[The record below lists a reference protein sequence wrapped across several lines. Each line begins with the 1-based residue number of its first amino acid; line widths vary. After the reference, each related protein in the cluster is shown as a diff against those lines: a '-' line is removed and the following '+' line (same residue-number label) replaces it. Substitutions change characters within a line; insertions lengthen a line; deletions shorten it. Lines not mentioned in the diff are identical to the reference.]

1 MAKAILLVRVSTTK
15 QEIDT
20 QKKELIEYALSDGY
34 KKDDIIIIE
43 GVGASAIKM
52 NDLYLAEIENLYQTI
67 ENDKSINAVYA
78 WEISRIGRNEE
89 KLMQIKNFLIS
100 HKVQL
105 VIKNPSLRL
114 LNNDGSGSVNGGVEL
129 AFSLYATLSRQ
140 EMEVKKQRFLR
151 SKQKNKLE
159 GKFNG
164 GRVKLGYSL
173 DANKYFIVDEAKAQI
188 VRQCF
193 DWFIN
198 GVSLRKIYNKLAD
211 MGIYCTLKYTSG
223 NQRIGII
230 LRDKAYIG
238 EGLYPQ
244 IVDTEIFNQ
253 VQKMLSNRCKS
264 HDSKNIYFCK
274 GLIKDK
280 TSGATLQA
288 RCSTLVY
295 YVRNSV
301 NCYVINL
308 NVMEY
313 IAEYSA
319 NILLAH
325 YNEQQAQTN
334 KNEYKLKIEENH
346 NIISSKKAQIKE
358 YEKAIERAI
367 ETNIRQPKYFP
378 TQKMEEFIKQ
388 NEAIIDKLN
397 IEITDLQTEI
407 TRMENWLNG
416 EQQFINTIKGVSDA
430 KKQELI
436 RQVIDRIEITKL
448 DHCYLKIE
456 IKNKIGVI
464 CNSWFEY
471 RAKGHNLSVEQ
482 VFADGRRFD
491 LLPQVKE
498 NKRFERKR
506 YNNK

>member
-20 QKKELIEYALSDGY
+20 QKKELIEYAMADGY
-34 KKDDIIIIE
+34 NKNDLIIIE
-43 GVGASAIKM
+43 GVGASAIKL
-52 NDLYLAEIENLYQTI
+52 NDIYLAEIENLYQTI

-114 LNNDGSGSVNGGVEL
+114 LNNDGSVNNGVEL
-129 AFSLYATLSRQ
+129 AFSLFATMSKQ
-140 EMEVKKQRFLR
+140 EMTVKKERFAR
-151 SKQKNKLE
+151 AKARNKAE

-164 GRVKLGYSL
+164 GRVKLGYKI
-173 DANKYFIVDEAKAQI
+173 DANKYFIVDEEKAQV
-188 VRQCF
+188 VRNVF

-198 GVSLRKIYNKLAD
+198 GMSLRKIYNKLAD

-230 LRDKAYIG
+230 LRDRAYIG

-244 IVDTEIFNQ
+244 IVDIEVFNK
-253 VQKMLSNRCKS
+253 VQEMLSNRCKP

-274 GLIKDK
+274 SLIKDS
-280 TSGATLQA
+280 TTRTTLQA
-288 RCSTLVY
+288 RVSTLVY

-301 NCYVINL
+301 HSYVINL

-367 ETNIRQPKYFP
+367 NMNIMQPKYFP
-378 TQKMEEFIKQ
+378 TQKMEAVIKQ
-388 NEAIIDKLN
+388 NETIIDKLN

-416 EQQFINTIKGVSDA
+416 EQQFINTIKGVSDS

-436 RQVIDRIEITKL
+436 HQVIDKIEITKL

-464 CNSWFEY
+464 WNSWFEY
-471 RAKGHNLSVEQ
+471 RAKGHNISCEQ
-482 VFADGRRFD
+482 VFEDGRRFD
-491 LLPQVKE
+491 LLPQVKA

>member
-20 QKKELIEYALSDGY
+20 QKKELIEYAMADGY
-34 KKDDIIIIE
+34 NKNDLIIIE
-43 GVGASAIKM
+43 GIGASAIKL
-52 NDLYLAEIENLYQTI
+52 NDKYLAEIENLYQTI

-105 VIKNPSLRL
+105 VIRTPSLRL
-114 LNNDGSGSVNGGVEL
+114 LNNDGSVNAGVEL
-129 AFSLYATLSRQ
+129 AFSLFATMSKQ
-140 EMEVKKQRFLR
+140 EMTVKKERFAR
-151 SKQKNKLE
+151 AKARNKAE

-164 GRVKLGYSL
+164 GRVKLGYSI
-173 DANKYFIVDEAKAQI
+173 DANKYYIVDEEKAQV
-188 VRQCF
+188 VRNVF
-193 DWFIN
+193 DWYIN
-198 GVSLRKIYNKLAD
+198 GMSLRKIYNKLAD
-211 MGIYCTLKYTSG
+211 MGIYTTLKYTSG

-244 IVDTEIFNQ
+244 IVDTEVFNK
-253 VQKMLSNRCKS
+253 VQEMLSNRCKS

-274 GLIKDK
+274 GLIKDA
-280 TSGATLQA
+280 TTGATLQA

-301 NCYVINL
+301 HSYVINL

-346 NIISSKKAQIKE
+346 NIISSKKAQIKD
-358 YEKAIERAI
+358 YERSIERAI
-367 ETNIRQPKYFP
+367 NMNIMQPKYFP
-378 TQKMEEFIKQ
+378 TQKMEAVIKQ
-388 NEAIIDKLN
+388 NETIIDKLN
-397 IEITDLQTEI
+397 VEITDLQTEI
-407 TRMENWLNG
+407 TRMQNWLNG
-416 EQQFINTIKGVSDA
+416 EQQFINTIKGVSDS

-448 DHCYLKIE
+448 DHCYLKIV

-471 RAKGHNLSVEQ
+471 RVKGNKISCEQ
-482 VFADGRRFD
+482 CFDGRRFD
-491 LLPQVKE
+491 LLPQVKA

>member
-20 QKKELIEYALSDGY
+20 QKKELVEYAIADGY
-34 KKDDIIIIE
+34 NKNDLIIIE
-43 GVGASAIKM
+43 GVGASAIKL
-52 NDLYLAEIENLYQTI
+52 NDVYLAEIENLYQTI

-114 LNNDGSGSVNGGVEL
+114 LNNDGSVNNGVEL
-129 AFSLYATLSRQ
+129 AFSLFATMSKQ
-140 EMEVKKQRFLR
+140 EMEVKKERFAR
-151 SKQKNKLE
+151 AKARNKVE

-164 GRVKLGYSL
+164 GRVKLGYKL
-173 DANKYFIVDEAKAQI
+173 DANKYFLVDEEKAQI

-198 GVSLRKIYNKLAD
+198 GMSLRKIYNKLAD

-244 IVDTEIFNQ
+244 IVDIEVFNK
-253 VQKMLSNRCKS
+253 VQQMLSNRCKS

-280 TSGATLQA
+280 TTGATLQA

-301 NCYVINL
+301 HSYVINL

-346 NIISSKKAQIKE
+346 HIISSKKAQIKE

-367 ETNIRQPKYFP
+367 NMNIMQPKYFP
-378 TQKMEEFIKQ
+378 TQKMEAVIKQ
-388 NEAIIDKLN
+388 NETIIDKLN
-397 IEITDLQTEI
+397 TEITDLQTEI
-407 TRMENWLNG
+407 TRMQNWLNG

-430 KKQELI
+430 KKQEMI
-436 RQVIDRIEITKL
+436 HQVIDRIEITKL
-448 DHCYLKIE
+448 DHCYLKIV
-456 IKNKIGVI
+456 IKNKIGVL

-471 RAKGHNLSVEQ
+471 RAKGHNISCEQ
-482 VFADGRRFD
+482 CFEDGRRFD
-491 LLPQVKE
+491 LLPQVKA